1 MEEHILLA
9 VPSTHPLCHHKWLH
23 IADLE
28 KKFLTLSKNWAL
40 GIKMSFEV
48 STARLEV
55 KMQSPQILPKYRAP

>member
-23 IADLE
+23 IVDHA

-48 STARLEV
+48 ITARLGA
-55 KMQSPQILPKYRAP
+55 KMRSPQTLPKYRAP